1 MYSGERDTVLTVGDQ
16 EITFFDNADSAPTA
30 NCAYQYGAHSVAAI
44 HHALHSAGF
53 SGKELHAVVTLPISE
68 YYGTDHRKNEVN
80 IAKKK
85 ANVMTPVAHEQKK
98 PITISEVVVYPE
110 GLPASVSAI
119 TSPLRNL
126 NVGDEDHSFLF
137 DFGGTTL
144 DLCLFSGKAQRIE
157 RAKSIELGMFD
168 AFEEVQN
175 TQTKKLSPL
184 AIRKALETGTAMG
197 GRVEVIREEVTRP
210 LMRKAATEIVQFIGD
225 EFISHHFGIGG
236 GAELLANQ
244 LKDHGIDV
252 TTFEDSV
259 EVLAVSIAEIE
270 KPKREW

>member
-1 MYSGERDTVLTVGDQ
+1 MHV
-16 EITFFDNADSAPTA
+16 
-30 NCAYQYGAHSVAAI
+30 
-44 HHALHSAGF
+44 
-53 SGKELHAVVTLPISE
+53 VVTLPISE

-110 GLPASVSAI
+110 GLPASESAI

-126 NVGDEDHSFLF
+126 NVGD
-137 DFGGTTL
+137 TTL

-197 GRVEVIREEVTRP
+197 GRVEVVREEVTRP

-244 LKDHGIDV
+244 LKDHDIDV
-252 TTFEDSV
+252 TKFEGSV

-270 KPKREW
+270 KLKGNDNGKA